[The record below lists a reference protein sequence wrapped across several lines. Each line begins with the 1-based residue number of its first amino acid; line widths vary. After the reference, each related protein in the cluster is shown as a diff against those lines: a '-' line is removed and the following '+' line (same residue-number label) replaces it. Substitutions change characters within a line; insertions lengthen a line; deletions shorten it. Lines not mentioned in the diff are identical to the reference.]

1 MADLTLPNLPR
12 AFDLTGR
19 IALVTGSTSGIGR
32 GIALQLAALGAAV
45 IVNGRSEKRGAEVVE
60 AITGSGGRAAFEAAD
75 LTDATQCRELVERAA
90 AQFGGLDIL
99 VNNAAD
105 TSRGDVRTTTIAEW
119 DRIHA
124 INLRAPFLLLQAAV
138 PHLERRGGGA
148 VLNIGSVNAYI
159 GEPKLTAYSAAKGGL
174 MTLTKNAAA
183 QLNAVK
189 IRVNQINVGWTLTEG
204 EKTVKREQEGKGEEW
219 LAEAI
224 ETRPFGRMLEPA
236 DTAYAVA
243 YYVSDAAAC
252 VTGSV
257 MDLEQYPVGA
267 PPAW

>member
-1 MADLTLPNLPR
+1 MSTMSQLSR

-19 IALVTGSTSGIGR
+19 VALVTGSTSGIGK
-32 GIALQLAALGAAV
+32 GIAFQLAELGAAV
-45 IVNGRSEKRGAEVVE
+45 VVSGRSKDRGREVVD
-60 AITGSGGRAAFEAAD
+60 AIVAAGGRAAFEPCD
-75 LTDATQCRELVERAA
+75 LTDVADCATLVDRAA
-90 AQFGGLDIL
+90 GHFSRLDVL

-105 TSRGDVRTTTIAEW
+105 VSRGDVRTTPVADW
-119 DRIHA
+119 DRIQA
-124 INLRAPFLLLQAAV
+124 INLRAPFILMQAAI
-138 PHLERRGGGA
+138 PHLERQGGGA
-148 VLNIGSVNAYI
+148 ILNIGSVNAYI
-159 GEPKLTAYSAAKGGL
+159 GEPKLTAYSVAKGGL

-183 QLNAVK
+183 QLNRAK

-204 EKTVKREQEGKGEEW
+204 EHKVKREQEGKGDEW
-219 LAEAI
+219 LEEAVR
-224 ETRPFGRMLEPA
+224 TRPFGRMLEPA
-236 DTAYAVA
+236 DIAYAVA

>member
-1 MADLTLPNLPR
+1 MDTSLPNLR
-12 AFDLTGR
+12 MAFDLAGR
-19 IALVTGSTSGIGR
+19 VALVTGSTSGIGK

-45 IVNGRSEKRGAEVVE
+45 VVHGRSDARGAAVVD
-60 AITGSGGRAAFEAAD
+60 AIASAGGRAAFEPAD
-75 LTDATQCRELVERAA
+75 LTDAAQCRTLVDRAA
-90 AQFGGLDIL
+90 ARFGRLDVL

-105 TSRGDVRTTTIAEW
+105 TSRGNVRTTTVEEW

-124 INLRAPFLLLQAAV
+124 INLRAPFVLMQGAV
-138 PHLERRGGGA
+138 AHFERLGGGV
-148 VLNIGSVNAYI
+148 VLNVGSVNAYI
-159 GEPKLTAYSAAKGGL
+159 GEPKLTAYSSAKGGL

-183 QLNAVK
+183 QLNAVR

-204 EKTVKREQEGKGEEW
+204 EERVKREQEGKGSEW
-219 LAEAI
+219 LAEAVQ
-224 ETRPFGRMLEPA
+224 TRPFGRLLEPA
-236 DTAYAVA
+236 DIAYAVA
-243 YYVSDAAAC
+243 YYVSDASAC

>member
-1 MADLTLPNLPR
+1 MADLTFPNLAR

-19 IALVTGSTSGIGR
+19 VALVTGSTSGIGK

-45 IVNGRSEKRGAEVVE
+45 IVNGRSEARGADVV
-60 AITGSGGRAAFEAAD
+60 AGITKSGARAAFEASD
-75 LTDATQCRELVERAA
+75 LTDAAQCRGLVDRAA
-90 AQFGGLDIL
+90 AHFGRLDIL

-105 TSRGDVRTTTIAEW
+105 TSRGDVRTTTIEDW

-124 INLRAPFLLLQAAV
+124 INLRAPFFLMQAAV
-138 PHLERRGGGA
+138 PHLERQGGGA
-148 VLNIGSVNAYI
+148 ILNIGSVNAYI
-159 GEPKLTAYSAAKGGL
+159 GEPKLTAYSSAKGGL

-204 EKTVKREQEGKGEEW
+204 EEKVKREQEGKGDEW
-219 LAEAI
+219 VAEAI
-224 ETRPFGRMLEPA
+224 ATRPFGRLLEPA

-243 YYVSDAAAC
+243 YYVSDAGAC